1 MSSVFGSV
9 EEKALP
15 EEVRVDPS
23 ASTQPGAGSNWEPSS
38 CSRLHSLSGQDDIL
52 GTRAGKKVGE
62 LNGSLVRRVCVGVC
76 VYVGWKQLLA
86 GAKGGNSSQQDGACY
101 QLFAGSC

>member
-15 EEVRVDPS
+15 EEVRVDTS

-62 LNGSLVRRVCVGVC
+62 LNGSLVRRVCVCVC
-76 VYVGWKQLLA
+76 VCVCVLETAPGRSQ
-86 GAKGGNSSQQDGACY
+86 GGK
-101 QLFAGSC
+101 